1 MNHYLAAAIDTAAQY
16 QLAAPDQAPNVEV
29 SGAQGGALIVGLII
43 ATALIVKWRS
53 KAGGLSDETKK
64 AIIATVVMTVCLY
77 GGSGIVGSLLG
88 QVKSTADQTGTTITQ
103 TSLGR

>member
-1 MNHYLAAAIDTAAQY
+1 MNHLAAAIDTAAQY
-16 QLAAPDQAPNVEV
+16 QIAAPEQTNIAGV
-29 SGAQGGALIVGLII
+29 SGAQGGAFVVGIII
-43 ATALIVKWRS
+43 AAILITKWRS

-64 AIIATVVMTVCLY
+64 AVIAAIVMTVCLY

-88 QVKSTADQTGTTITQ
+88 QVKSTADQTGTTLQQ